1 MASRSSRPG
10 VSLIE
15 VIVAIAI
22 VAILIGLLLPAIQ
35 AVRTTASRMQSCNK
49 LKQIGLALHQHN
61 DVKGRLP
68 GVNNAAVLTLY
79 DPHLAAIG
87 ADDPNADTPPL
98 QQLIPYLDGETI
110 VPNGMYTGVRKVFL
124 SPADPTLTQ
133 AEPNSMYH
141 DAVSY
146 GLNMTALETRPN
158 LGSGFPD
165 GLTNTI
171 AATERYF
178 LSFKNNPSL
187 DPGAPRSDCLTT
199 YSQVDTDLNGRGSLS
214 RRASFADRGYYGEVV
229 PITYN
234 GPNGP
239 VTRPSVPGQTFQVQ
253 PKPASAWSG
262 VPQTPFDA
270 GLPTLLFDGSVR
282 TISPKIDDAV
292 FWGAVTRD
300 KGEVLAD
307 W

>member
-15 VIVAIAI
+15 VIVAMAI

-35 AVRTTASRMQSCNK
+35 AVRTTASRMQSCNN
-49 LKQIGLALHQHN
+49 LKQIGLALHQH
-61 DVKGRLP
+61 DATRGRLP
-68 GVNNAAVLTLY
+68 GVNNALVVTPG
-79 DPHLAAIG
+79 DWHFFAAG
-87 ADDPNADTPPL
+87 YDPNADYGLLFALLPFIEGDSYGL
-98 QQLIPYLDGETI
+98 KYGD
-110 VPNGMYTGVRKVFL
+110 VPSKDYKVFL
-124 SPADPTLTQ
+124 SPADPTLDY
-133 AEPNSMYH
+133 ADPPGSR
-141 DAVSY
+141 ASY
-146 GLNMTALETRPN
+146 GLNMSALETRPN
-158 LGSGFPD
+158 LTNGFPD

-171 AATERYF
+171 AGTERYF
-178 LSFKNNPSL
+178 HSYMNSPFGDRLGYL
-187 DPGAPRSDCLTT
+187 DVFCT
-199 YSQVDTDLNGRGSLS
+199 YSGILPDPTASNGLGP
-214 RRASFADRGYYGEVV
+214 RRSSFADRGYYGEVV

-253 PKPASAWSG
+253 PKLQSAWSG
-262 VPQTPFDA
+262 VPQTPFAA

-282 TISPKIDDAV
+282 TISPKIDAAV

-300 KGEVLAD
+300 KGEVLTD

>member
-1 MASRSSRPG
+1 MTTHSRRPG

-15 VIVAIAI
+15 ILVAIAI
-22 VAILIGLLLPAIQ
+22 VAILIGLLLPAVQ
-35 AVRTTASRMQSCNK
+35 MVRRTASRLQSCNN
-49 LKQIGLALHQHN
+49 LKQIGPALHHYN

-68 GVNNAAVLTLY
+68 GVNNAAVVTLD
-79 DPHLAAIG
+79 DPRLSAIG
-87 ADDPNADTPPL
+87 ADDPNADVPL
-98 QQLIPYLDGETI
+98 LQELIPYIDGEA
-110 VPNGMYTGVRKVFL
+110 VVSHNLYAGNRKVFL
-124 SPADPTLTQ
+124 SPADPTLNQ
-133 AEPNSMYH
+133 GELNYQNYDVAC
-141 DAVSY
+141 Y
-146 GLNMTALETRPN
+146 GLNMTALETRPK

-178 LSFKNNPSL
+178 QSYVHNSSPAPN
-187 DPGAPRSDCLTT
+187 APRIGCLTL
-199 YSQVDTDLNGRGSLS
+199 YSEVVADLKGQGGQ

-229 PITYN
+229 PMTWMT
-234 GPNGP
+234 PAGP
-239 VTRPSVPGQTFQVQ
+239 VTRPSVPGQTFQVR
-253 PKPASAWSG
+253 PKPESAWSG

-292 FWGAVTRD
+292 CWGAVTRY